1 MSKKRVGGLERLR
14 MYKNK
19 FRFIFKRR
27 EIVELDFNDKSGK
40 MKKKVKMMQ
49 LGEIKM
55 EYMLT
60 GVENKDTIL
69 FVHGL
74 GANLSQFKKQH
85 QYFQGSYK
93 VLSISLRGHGN
104 TTSSRKLTEIDFELL
119 QLSNDIIMITE
130 KLGIDRFHFVGNSM
144 GGNIGYELMKVYPE
158 RLLSFTSF
166 GTTAILKKSGFIIE
180 LMKFIYKVMSMKTI
194 AKLSGSV
201 GVNESSKTK
210 IVEMMSQTKKTT
222 ILNLIPYLGDFNYL
236 EVIKHSQIMAQII
249 QGDKDKEINK
259 VIEST
264 IRTFK
269 QRGDFNL
276 IVLEN
281 SGHFSNLDNP
291 DLFNRTLEQYL
302 IGLKK

>member
-1 MSKKRVGGLERLR
+1 MH
-14 MYKNK
+14 KNR
-19 FRFIFKRR
+19 FRFICKIG
-27 EIVELDFNDKSGK
+27 EVVELDFNNKSGK
-40 MKKKVKMMQ
+40 MKKEVKMMQ
-49 LGEIKM
+49 LCEIKI

-60 GVENKDTIL
+60 DAENKDTIL

-74 GANLSQFKKQH
+74 GANLSQFEKQH

-104 TTSSRKLTEIDFELL
+104 TTSSRKLTKIDFELL
-119 QLSNDIIMITE
+119 QLSNDIIMLTE
-130 KLGIDRFHFVGNSM
+130 KLGIDKFHFVGNSM

-166 GTTAILKKSGFIIE
+166 GTTATLKKSGFIIG
-180 LMKFIYKVMSMKTI
+180 LMKFTYKVMSMKTI

-222 ILNLIPYLGDFNYL
+222 VLNLIPYLGDFDYL
-236 EVIKHSQIMAQII
+236 EVIKLTQIKALII

-259 VIEST
+259 VIVST
-264 IRTFK
+264 VETFK
-269 QRGDFNL
+269 QRCDFNL
-276 IVLEN
+276 IDLKN
-281 SGHFSNLDNP
+281 SGHFANLDNP
-291 DLFNRTLEQYL
+291 DLFNRTLEQFL
-302 IGLKK
+302 TGSNK